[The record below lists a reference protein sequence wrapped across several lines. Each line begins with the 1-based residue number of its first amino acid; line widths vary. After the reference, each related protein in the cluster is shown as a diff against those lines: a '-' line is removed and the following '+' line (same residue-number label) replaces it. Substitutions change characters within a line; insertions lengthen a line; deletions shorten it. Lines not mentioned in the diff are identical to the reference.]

1 MIASPSLHP
10 RDSLKS
16 NMKDFIQKS
25 GEEVAIVIY
34 DAPLPPKYFR
44 FSKKFIRTLFVVAPL
59 LLILVFLALF
69 FWGFGSRL
77 KETPTPQFPQV
88 LDQNEAKIV
97 ELQKELQL
105 LQESNSQLV
114 SKLTSQPSQTM
125 GDEPYLMAIKKPYGM
140 QNLAQLNRVSL
151 DRFELKQDPKKV
163 TLNFQIISSN
173 PETRVTGHV
182 IVFMISETGI
192 MAYPREA
199 NAALASGIKYS
210 LGEPFSISRLR
221 PTSADF
227 PYIPK
232 GESVKFMIYIFN
244 REGDLLLTSETQP
257 FKLGVTNDQ

>member
-1 MIASPSLHP
+1 MIASPSPHP

-59 LLILVFLALF
+59 LLTLIFLGLF

-77 KETPTPQFPQV
+77 KDTPTPQFPQV
-88 LDQNEAKIV
+88 LDQNEAKIL
-97 ELQKELQL
+97 ELQNELTL

-114 SKLTSQPSQTM
+114 AKLTSQPSNGM

-140 QNLAQLNRVSL
+140 QNLGHLNRVSL

-182 IVFMISETGI
+182 IVFMISDTGI

-210 LGEPFSISRLR
+210 LGESFSISRLR

-227 PYIPK
+227 PYSPTGK
-232 GESVKFMIYIFN
+232 SVKFMIYIFN